1 MARTYETETVVLLE
15 SSPFWLE
22 AVSGIVEEIGF
33 SRVLSADSATQALAL
48 IEQSR
53 PSLFL
58 YGLAESGDPAWGAY
72 LAMVNARFPELK
84 IIVLSTV
91 EDEEAI
97 ALVLRS
103 GAAGYVV
110 RRAGLREDRR
120 QGRRRGGQARSRE
133 RASAGSLES

>member
-58 YGLAESGDPAWGAY
+58 YGLAESGDSAWDAY
-72 LAMVNARFPELK
+72 LAMLAFPTSRSSCYQLSRTKPRFRRRFVQARRDTL
-84 IIVLSTV
+84 
-91 EDEEAI
+91 
-97 ALVLRS
+97 S
-103 GAAGYVV
+103 GAQ
-110 RRAGLREDRR
+110 L
-120 QGRRRGGQARSRE
+120 QLISARPSGKR
-133 RASAGSLES
+133 